1 MEDIPGA
8 DTDDGVFDAPSPI
21 EMEVYE
27 GGAHDENPAQGD
39 VDSRNVE
46 QTPPHGHDIEHGSFD
61 RSKNIYFL
69 YFSLKDLYFI
79 FIYSPSSSSIYFC
92 SPPHLSGNISNVD
105 EILGLFDSPPR
116 AGDNADEP
124 PREPRHTVAKRSASS
139 ISPSPHQFDVSSF
152 FTPRL
157 QSPLRV

>member
-1 MEDIPGA
+1 
-8 DTDDGVFDAPSPI
+8 
-21 EMEVYE
+21 MEVYQ

-39 VDSRNVE
+39 VDYRNVE
-46 QTPPHGHDIEHGSFD
+46 QTPPHGHDSEHCSFD

-79 FIYSPSSSSIYFC
+79 FIYHLPLLFIFAA
-92 SPPHLSGNISNVD
+92 PPHLSGNISNVD

-152 FTPRL
+152 FYTQVAIPY
-157 QSPLRV
+157 QV